1 MTIMMRMNGI
11 AGGFE
16 PLEMPDHNV
25 LSIEHKSAY
34 PAQTCILDPYYIIT
48 NLEVF
53 QAMPFLNMRSPIFA
67 FEARREIALHLVKGY
82 IRVAVNIQATVGYDV
97 RR

>member
-11 AGGFE
+11 AGDFE
-16 PLEMPDHNV
+16 LLEMPDHNM

-34 PAQTCILDPYYIIT
+34 PVRTCILDPYYIIT

-53 QAMPFLNMRSPIFA
+53 QAVPFLNMRSLIFT
-67 FEARREIALHLVKGY
+67 FELG
-82 IRVAVNIQATVGYDV
+82 V
-97 RR
+97 RLRCT